1 MCDNVFMKKAIK
13 RKMTYCLFL
22 SFIFTVSSFC
32 FGGVFAHAEADI
44 HEHEYFHA
52 VDEKGVHLSQTE
64 EKCCDHEQG
73 EMSDVSLSLHR
84 DKAIP
89 FLYLF
94 IAGDFFSGFKND
106 LADYIHTTSLSPPP
120 EKIALS
126 SVVKRE

>member
-1 MCDNVFMKKAIK
+1 MKFKSLSKFIIV
-13 RKMTYCLFL
+13 

-32 FGGVFAHAEADI
+32 FGGVFAHAEVDT
-44 HEHEYFHA
+44 HESAHFHA
-52 VDEKGVHLSQTE
+52 IDEKGVHLSQAE
-64 EKCCDHEQG
+64 EECCEHEQG
-73 EMSDVSLSLHR
+73 EMSDVSLSLNK

-89 FLYLF
+89 FLYFF

-106 LADYIHTTSLSPPP
+106 LADYIHTASLSPPP

>member
-1 MCDNVFMKKAIK
+1 MKLKSLSKFIIV
-13 RKMTYCLFL
+13 

-32 FGGVFAHAEADI
+32 FGGVFAHVEADE
-44 HEHEYFHA
+44 HEHFH
-52 VDEKGVHLSQTE
+52 VTDEKGVHLSQAE
-64 EKCCDHEQG
+64 EECCEHEQG
-73 EMSDVSLSLHR
+73 EMSDVSLSLNKN
-84 DKAIP
+84 KAIP